1 MAEITLV
8 AEPGRA
14 TGSAASRRLRTAGR
28 VPAVVYGHGVDPAS
42 VSVDGREL
50 RIALSGSSG
59 VNQLLS
65 LDVAGTRHLALAR
78 VLQRHPV
85 RGTVTHV
92 DFQVVSRDEVVSAE
106 VPVTIV
112 GEARA
117 VEQERGVVEHVL
129 ASLTIKAK
137 PGSIPEVVEVD
148 VTDLRIGDTI
158 RVAQLPLPAGVTT
171 DVDPEEAVVVAAGSS
186 VTTEVAEE
194 EAEAEAEAEA
204 AAGQGEA
211 EETGGTAGE
220 G

>member
-28 VPAVVYGHGVDPAS
+28 VPAVVYGHGADPAS

-117 VEQERGVVEHVL
+117 VEQERGVIEHVL

-137 PGSIPEVVEVD
+137 PGSIPEVIEVD

-186 VTTEVAEE
+186 VTTEVVEE
-194 EAEAEAEAEA
+194 EEAEAEA
-204 AAGQGEA
+204 AAGQGGA
-211 EETGGTAGE
+211 GETGGPAGE

>member
-28 VPAVVYGHGVDPAS
+28 VPAVVYGHGADPAS

-158 RVAQLPLPAGVTT
+158 RVAQLPLPAGVIT

-186 VTTEVAEE
+186 VTTEVVEE
-194 EAEAEAEAEA
+194 EAAEAEA
-204 AAGQGEA
+204 AAGQGGA
-211 EETGGTAGE
+211 GETGGPAGE

>member
-186 VTTEVAEE
+186 VTTEVVEE
-194 EAEAEAEAEA
+194 EEAEAEA
-204 AAGQGEA
+204 AAGQGGA
-211 EETGGTAGE
+211 GETGGPAGE

>member
-117 VEQERGVVEHVL
+117 VEQERGVIEHVL

-137 PGSIPEVVEVD
+137 PGSIPEVIEVD

-186 VTTEVAEE
+186 VTTEVVEE
-194 EAEAEAEAEA
+194 EEAEAEA
-204 AAGQGEA
+204 AAGQGGA
-211 EETGGTAGE
+211 GETGGPAGE